1 MKPVNRKEI
10 FMTALAKGEEVGIEP
25 VTREE
30 MLLAEQAKREAGS
43 SGGGGGGVSAPH
55 ITITMRVLSG
65 GADLAFGSA
74 QASIS
79 YEEAMNLL
87 INGELKFYTYTI
99 GMNANDM
106 FIPIECGISPVFG
119 GSYDENEYTMINY
132 GEPLGI
138 KVNNFCGLL
147 TSNQLVWTSE
157 DIIELCE
164 N

>member
-1 MKPVNRKEI
+1 MAIEPITRKEK
-10 FMTALAKGEEVGIEP
+10 FLAKAGGQQVSVPEP
-25 VTREE
+25 ITREE
-30 MLLAEQAKREAGS
+30 MFLSNICGGSS
-43 SGGGGGGVSAPH
+43 SGGGISAPH
-55 ITITMRVLSG
+55 ITITMKVLSG

-99 GMNANDM
+99 GMNSRDM